1 MSFRPDHELH
11 QRRMGRNFGLGG
23 ALLAFV
29 ALVFILTIVKVTNE
43 GHDRA
48 QHATQS
54 SATDSGAAQTTGTTP

>member
-1 MSFRPDHELH
+1 MSIRPDHELH

-29 ALVFILTIVKVTNE
+29 ALVFLLTIVKVTNE

-48 QHATQS
+48 EHAAAST
-54 SATDSGAAQTTGTTP
+54 AAQTTGTAP